1 MGNCCKSCRYVRRR
15 VALIGDAAHAV
26 HPLAGQG
33 VNLGLADAAALADSV
48 AEAVQSGT
56 DIGDADFLT
65 ASCPHVCNRPKHR
78 GLSAKGFYLHWYVR
92 PGLHSNCAFCAQP
105 RQSSEWP
112 ISPGVQFRV
121 AYGIGVL

>member
-1 MGNCCKSCRYVRRR
+1 

-56 DIGDADFLT
+56 DIGDADFL
-65 ASCPHVCNRPKHR
+65 AVSCRHMLCLY
-78 GLSAKGFYLHWYVR
+78 LSHCSV
-92 PGLHSNCAFCAQP
+92 
-105 RQSSEWP
+105 
-112 ISPGVQFRV
+112 
-121 AYGIGVL
+121 